1 VSVAGSSSGSTA
13 WCDDV
18 PSLASVFDP
27 NINVA
32 VLRRTP
38 RPEVER
44 FVCETLLPRDRDW
57 RVAVD
62 PTLPALDTLAP
73 GEGDAGARVAFL
85 RDLAALIDLFAALT
99 ESERVGVRLAATGA
113 SMCPRFH
120 VDRVEL
126 RLVTTYLGPCTEW
139 LDADAVDLR
148 FLGHGS
154 NGLADERSGL
164 LLPGATVHA
173 MRPFDVGVLKGTAWP
188 GNELRGAVH
197 RSPAMHGARRVVLT
211 LDAL

>member
-1 VSVAGSSSGSTA
+1 MSTTSGSTV

-18 PSLASVFDP
+18 PSLAAIFEP
-27 NINVA
+27 NVNVA
-32 VLRRTP
+32 VLRREP

-44 FVCETLLPRDRDW
+44 FVREVLLPRDRDW

-62 PTLPALDTLAP
+62 PALPVLDTLAP
-73 GEGDAGARVAFL
+73 EEGDASARVAFL
-85 RDLAALIDLFAALT
+85 RDLTLLVDLFAALT

-113 SMCPRFH
+113 AMCPRFH

-126 RLVTTYLGPCTEW
+126 RLVTTCVGPCTAW
-139 LDADAVDLR
+139 LDADAVDPR

-164 LLPGATVHA
+164 LRPGATVHA

-188 GNELRGAVH
+188 GNEARGAVH
-197 RSPAMHGARRVVLT
+197 RSPATRGARRAVLT